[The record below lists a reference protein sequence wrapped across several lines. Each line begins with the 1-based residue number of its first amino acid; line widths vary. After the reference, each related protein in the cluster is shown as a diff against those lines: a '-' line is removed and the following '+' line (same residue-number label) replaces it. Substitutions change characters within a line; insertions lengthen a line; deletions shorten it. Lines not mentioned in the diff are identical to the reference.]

1 MTDEKVNKWII
12 QSFERELGTDPDTG
26 EGANVQLISWRWET
40 CPFNGKSIHI
50 VATAWGSPEHIMAR
64 YWNGEWMIAGDHR
77 LGLDADGK
85 RL

>member
-1 MTDEKVNKWII
+1 MTDEKVNRWIRE
-12 QSFERELGTDPDTG
+12 SFEKHLGIDPETG
-26 EGANVQLISWRWET
+26 ETPNVQLVSWRWET

-50 VATAWGSPEHIMAR
+50 VATAWGEPEHIKAR
-64 YWNGEWMIAGDHR
+64 YWNGEWMIEGDHH